1 MYLEFEM
8 KELKDKRKF
17 KNYAIMQNSGA
28 VIVRAKS
35 VLEALE
41 AFTFLKYNVTLKD
54 IYLY

>member
-1 MYLEFEM
+1 M